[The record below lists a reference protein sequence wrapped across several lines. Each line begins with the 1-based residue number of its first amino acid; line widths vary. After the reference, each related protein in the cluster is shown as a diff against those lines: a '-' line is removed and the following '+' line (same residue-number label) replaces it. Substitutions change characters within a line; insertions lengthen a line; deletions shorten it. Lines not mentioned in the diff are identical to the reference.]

1 MGAFCAF
8 VPTDARRGRRAG
20 PVLALLI
27 LAAACG
33 GSAKRNPPNVGA
45 AHAAIQHVVRVDPAS
60 ISALEATKT
69 LTMALATGD
78 TTGVHAVID
87 GFHVAT
93 GCELRYGYAMWSK
106 VTARNA
112 DQLVTEQVAKVRL
125 MPTPPYY
132 DVAAWHE
139 PVQVHATVTGPD
151 GSLKPA
157 SEIGVVAAVYCA

>member
-8 VPTDARRGRRAG
+8 VPSDARRGRLAG
-20 PVLALLI
+20 AVLALLI
-27 LAAACG
+27 LATACG
-33 GSAKRNPPNVGA
+33 GSTKPDLPNVGA
-45 AHAAIQHVVRVDPAS
+45 AHAPVQRVVRVDPAS
-60 ISALEATKT
+60 ISALEPTKT
-69 LTMALATGD
+69 LTTALAAGD

-106 VTARNA
+106 VTARDA
-112 DQLVTEQVAKVRL
+112 ERLIAEQVAKVRL
-125 MPTPPYY
+125 MPSPLYY

-139 PVQVHATVTGPD
+139 PGQVHATVTEAD